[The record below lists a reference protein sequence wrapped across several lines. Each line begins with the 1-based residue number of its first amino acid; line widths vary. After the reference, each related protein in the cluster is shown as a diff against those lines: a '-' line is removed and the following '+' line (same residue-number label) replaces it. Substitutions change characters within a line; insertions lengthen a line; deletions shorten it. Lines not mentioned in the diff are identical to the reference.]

1 MIGWD
6 LGVGEF
12 VDFFKWE
19 GETWNCACKEKNV
32 CKCTHPLLPMMKVKN
47 FTLEPMKGRI
57 FPNVDYIKLRSI

>member
-12 VDFFKWE
+12 VTFFKWE

-32 CKCTHPLLPMMKVKN
+32 CKCTHPLLPMMKVE
-47 FTLEPMKGRI
+47 F
-57 FPNVDYIKLRSI
+57 YS